1 MFIPTM
7 TFGNYIIT
15 ALPGTV
21 HRHPVI
27 KHRFGSK
34 GGNNNFP
41 WWALKSDM
49 IKDLKNP
56 KH

>member
-15 ALPGTV
+15 ALLGTV
-21 HRHPVI
+21 YRHLVI

-41 WWALKSDM
+41 WWALKRDI
-49 IKDLKNP
+49 IKDLKNA